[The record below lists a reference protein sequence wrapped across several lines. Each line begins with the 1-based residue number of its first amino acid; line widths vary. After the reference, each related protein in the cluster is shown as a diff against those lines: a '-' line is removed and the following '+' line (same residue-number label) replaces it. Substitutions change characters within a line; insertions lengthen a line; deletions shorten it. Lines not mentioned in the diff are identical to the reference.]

1 MRKVSVIL
9 VVALLAIVLVAGCG
23 SKVLVSTYEGENL
36 TLNIYR
42 DVTATWG
49 LTTWGATTPRP
60 STLKY
65 SMDGGELKLSDEHG
79 KFRTTFKVVGDDL
92 IVMSSVYKGVV
103 LKKQ

>member
-1 MRKVSVIL
+1 M
-9 VVALLAIVLVAGCG
+9 
-23 SKVLVSTYEGENL
+23 
-36 TLNIYR
+36 
-42 DVTATWG
+42 
-49 LTTWGATTPRP
+49 GATTPRP